1 MATIVFIGD
10 ICGQPGRRA
19 VRELLPAIKR
29 EYRPTLVVANGEN
42 AAGGMGITPE
52 VADELLFSGV
62 DILTSGN
69 HIWKKRAIVP
79 YLESSQQLLRPANY
93 PPGAP
98 GKGVQIVESEEEQA
112 VVINL
117 QGRVFMPPLDCPFRT
132 CRDILDNLP
141 QGINIRIV
149 DFHAEATS
157 EKQAM
162 GWFLDG
168 RVSLVIGTHTHVQ
181 TADERI
187 LPAGTGYITD
197 AGMTGAQSS
206 VIGMDKEVA
215 LRRLI
220 EGVPEQFVVAK
231 RGIEFQGVVAD
242 IEPFTGKCNHLSR
255 LKIPLKS

>member
-1 MATIVFIGD
+1 MAIVVFIGD

-19 VRELLPAIKR
+19 VREILPALKR
-29 EYRPTLVVANGEN
+29 EYRPMLVVANGEN

-69 HIWKKRAIVP
+69 HIWKKKAILT
-79 YLESSQQLLRPANY
+79 YLDSSEQLLRPANY

-98 GKGVQIVESEEEQA
+98 GKGVRIFEDKQA
-112 VVINL
+112 VVINV

-132 CRDILDNLP
+132 CGDILDSLP
-141 QGINIRIV
+141 REMSIRIV

-168 RVSLVIGTHTHVQ
+168 RVSLVVGTHTHVQ

-187 LPAGTGYITD
+187 LPGGTGYITD
-197 AGMTGAQSS
+197 AGMTGAQNS
-206 VIGMDKEVA
+206 VIGMDKETA
-215 LRRLI
+215 LKRLV
-220 EGVPEQFVVAK
+220 EGVPEQFMVAK
-231 RGIEFQGVVAD
+231 KGIEFQGVVAD
-242 IEPFTGKCNHLSR
+242 IEPLTGRCNYLNR
-255 LKIPLKS
+255 LKISL